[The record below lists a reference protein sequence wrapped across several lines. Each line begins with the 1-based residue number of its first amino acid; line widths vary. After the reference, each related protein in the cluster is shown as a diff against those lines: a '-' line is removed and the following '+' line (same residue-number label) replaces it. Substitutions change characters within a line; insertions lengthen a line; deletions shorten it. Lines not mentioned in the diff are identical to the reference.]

1 MLSKRQKDI
10 LKIIVE
16 HYIKLVRPVSSNN
29 ICKLLNCSSA
39 TIRNEMV
46 TLENLGFIEKMHTSS
61 GRVPSEKGYRYYVDY
76 LMEPKA
82 MTGEDMLKLQTIF
95 HNQSLPVND
104 VIAKSMTIISELT
117 NYTAIVLGSSAQE
130 NRLQQVEIV
139 PLDKE
144 AVIAIVITDKGH
156 VEHKRIEVP
165 NVSLDEVK
173 KTVEL
178 INNLVVG
185 TPISKVSSKLE
196 FEIKPIISK
205 YVKQHEILYQA
216 FYQAF
221 NDFSHK
227 NSMQLSG
234 KVNFLKQPEFDNVDK
249 IRDIITKL
257 EDDEL
262 VRSVKAE
269 DSDIKVYIG
278 SENEF
283 DEDVTIIKT
292 KYTIDDESGTIAI
305 IGPKR
310 MEYNRVVS
318 LLEYLKENIKR

>member
-1 MLSKRQKDI
+1 M
-10 LKIIVE
+10 
-16 HYIKLVRPVSSNN
+16 
-29 ICKLLNCSSA
+29 
-39 TIRNEMV
+39 
-46 TLENLGFIEKMHTSS
+46 
-61 GRVPSEKGYRYYVDY
+61 
-76 LMEPKA
+76 
-82 MTGEDMLKLQTIF
+82 
-95 HNQSLPVND
+95 
-104 VIAKSMTIISELT
+104 
-117 NYTAIVLGSSAQE
+117 
-130 NRLQQVEIV
+130 
-139 PLDKE
+139 
-144 AVIAIVITDKGH
+144 
-156 VEHKRIEVP
+156 
-165 NVSLDEVK
+165 
-173 KTVEL
+173 
-178 INNLVVG
+178 
-185 TPISKVSSKLE
+185 E